1 MERPETISRDR
12 LQCRHHDLCN
22 LRVRS
27 CGVEDL
33 GWLALL
39 LRLFVLMNVYS
50 PSIILW
56 QQGSLLACAINFFL
70 PLGKRQLS
78 MCTGFNE
85 LLLLLLPC

>member
-50 PSIILW
+50 P
-56 QQGSLLACAINFFL
+56 QHHPLAAGLVARLCNQFL
-70 PLGKRQLS
+70 PPSWKAAAFHVHWLQ
-78 MCTGFNE
+78 
-85 LLLLLLPC
+85 